1 MLAIVDS
8 GKDPYNDREFLM
20 IFNALLVGV
29 MALIFFSI
37 AETSR
42 SSKSNSGMMAL
53 LALSVVTII
62 LNGIA
67 LSAIVFRLYE
77 WGITPNRLAI
87 LGGNIL
93 MFAHLLVITKNIF
106 KFVKDKVGLNS
117 IEKSIAIFLPVYALW
132 TIVVTFIFPL
142 IFHFK

>member
-1 MLAIVDS
+1 
-8 GKDPYNDREFLM
+8 M

-42 SSKSNSGMMAL
+42 SSKSNSGMKVL
-53 LALSVVTII
+53 LALSVITII
-62 LNGIA
+62 VNGIA
-67 LSAIVFRLYE
+67 LSAIIFRLYE

-142 IFHFK
+142 IFRFK